1 LANEVDRHLG
11 EFRDRLGRGLTVG
24 IDHRRRLIDRGAER
38 LNDVG
43 MVFGELARGGVKDD
57 RIVAGQVGLE
67 IGRFLESG
75 DTVELSVD
83 RIGVL
88 KNTVLRQA

>member
-1 LANEVDRHLG
+1 
-11 EFRDRLGRGLTVG
+11 
-24 IDHRRRLIDRGAER
+24 
-38 LNDVG
+38 